1 MKNAMDKIFKK
12 RLIVI
17 LTLLVAFASCRKK
30 EFDAYYGR
38 PETLADPIYQQLQ
51 AKGNFTKLLACI
63 DKAGYKDILGK
74 SGYWTMFAPNDDA
87 FSKFF
92 KEKGISGIDQ
102 IDATTATGIVKY
114 ALIFNAFKT
123 DRLGD
128 LQSNTGWVM
137 HSAFKR
143 RTAYYDSV
151 YTEVV
156 NGKSIKTIASNRNGS
171 YVFADNNNKYYPY
184 FIKSFMAA
192 NALSSADFNYFYPD
206 VPYTEFNV
214 PDGKVVEANIIAE
227 NGVIHAVDKVNTP
240 PLNIDQYLSA
250 HNEYSEFKKLY
261 DKFLVSYVYS
271 PEATKKY
278 NIFNGS
284 SDSVKVKTYNP
295 LLSFSPNNENYLKL
309 TDNDGQGNGW
319 TLFAP
324 NNTAFSAYLN
334 SHILEYY
341 GTVDRLPLNVVLD
354 LMNCHMWQSPVWP
367 TRFTNTVNTFGEE
380 ARFDASSNVVDKKI
394 LSNGF
399 FYGTNQVQKANVF
412 HTVYGAPYLNPAY
425 SLMIRAMDLSA
436 MKARITLPK
445 LKYTVLMMNDA
456 SLKVAGY
463 DWNTLNSTFQYTPL
477 GGTTIIGG
485 TAPTNVVRMLNTHVL
500 EGEINSFS
508 GTGVLETIGGEYITY
523 KNNRISS
530 SGTMDSTDVSKQS
543 IPVVKIKGADFRQA
557 TNGKNFYVNGL
568 LSFTTKNVGE
578 HLKKYG
584 TLTTDPFYGFYQ
596 FLFNNP
602 ICVNKTTIEIQGV
615 SLGVSYTIF
624 VPNDAAIKQA
634 VRDGVLPGTVSGTTV
649 TPLYNPTSSVDID
662 KVTRFIS
669 YHILTK
675 NTIATDGVKS
685 GSYET
690 LFKNSNGDAG
700 VIVIK
705 NQLNNLKVTDMT
717 GNTANVITANSNVL
731 SNRTLIH
738 QIDSYLKYTY

>member
-1 MKNAMDKIFKK
+1 MDKLFKK

-17 LTLLVAFASCRKK
+17 LTLIVALASCRKK

-38 PETLADPIYQQLQ
+38 PATLADPIYQQLQ
-51 AKGNFTKLLACI
+51 ARGNFTSLLYCI

-92 KEKGISGIDQ
+92 KEKGISGVDQ
-102 IDATTATGIVKY
+102 IDAITATGIVKY

-128 LQSNTGWVM
+128 FQSNAGWVVN
-137 HSAFKR
+137 SAFKR

-156 NGKSIKTIASNRNGS
+156 NGKNIKIIASNRNGS
-171 YVFADNNNKYYPY
+171 YAFADNNNKYYPY
-184 FIKSFMAA
+184 FIKSYMAA
-192 NALSSADFNYFYPD
+192 NALSAADFNYFFPE
-206 VPYTEFNV
+206 VAYTNFNV
-214 PDGKVVEANIIAE
+214 PGGNVVEANIVAE
-227 NGVIHAVDKVNTP
+227 NGVIHVIDKVNTP
-240 PLNIDQYLSA
+240 PQNIDQYLSS
-250 HNEYSEFKKLY
+250 HNEYSEFKKVY
-261 DKFLVSYVYS
+261 DRFLVSYVYS
-271 PEATKKY
+271 PEASKKY
-278 NIFNGS
+278 QILSGS

-309 TDNDGQGNGW
+309 TDNDGQSNGW

-324 NNTAFSAYLN
+324 NNAAFTAYLN
-334 SHILEYY
+334 SYILEYY
-341 GTVDRLPLNVVLD
+341 STVDRLPLNVVLD
-354 LMNCHMWQSPVWP
+354 LMNCHMWQSAVWP
-367 TRFTNTVNTFGEE
+367 TRFNNTVNMFGEE
-380 ARFDASSNVVDKKI
+380 ARFDPNSNVIDKKI

-436 MKARITLPK
+436 MKTRITVPK

-456 SLKVAGY
+456 SLKAAGY
-463 DWNTLNSTFQYTPL
+463 DWNNLNSTFQYTPA
-477 GGTTIIGG
+477 GGTTVIGG
-485 TAPTNVVRMLNTHVL
+485 TSPTNVIRMLNTHVL
-500 EGEINSFS
+500 EGEVSSFS
-508 GTGVLETIGGEYITY
+508 GAGVLETIGGEYITY

-584 TLTTDPFYGFYQ
+584 TLPTDPFYGFYQ

-615 SLGVSYTIF
+615 SLGVNYTVF

-634 VRDGVLPGTVSGTTV
+634 VKDDILPGTVSGTTV
-649 TPLYNPTSSVDID
+649 TPLYNPTTSVDIA
-662 KVTRFIS
+662 KVTKFIA
-669 YHILTK
+669 YHILNR
-675 NTIATDGVKS
+675 NTIATDGVKN

-690 LFKNSNGDAG
+690 LFKDSNGDAG
-700 VIVIK
+700 IVVIK
-705 NQLNNLKVTDMT
+705 NQLNNLRVTDMNGRT
-717 GNTANVITANSNVL
+717 SNVITANSNVL

-738 QIDSYLKYTY
+738 QIDGYLKYTY